1 MHFSPWKHKISKGQT
16 IPSTM
21 AEKPVSTSAI
31 INKYHYDYTNPESQR
46 VVMLNTSSNILH
58 LRQLFL
64 TNADQ
69 LFLFNTCC
77 TLWYNKV
84 KEEAHGPHHSP
95 KLQCPNVTQV
105 SLNKLLCHILD
116 INILQMWIS
125 TCTPCLIPIKNTL
138 AHCW

>member
-1 MHFSPWKHKISKGQT
+1 
-16 IPSTM
+16 M

-69 LFLFNTCC
+69 LI
-77 TLWYNKV
+77 
-84 KEEAHGPHHSP
+84 
-95 KLQCPNVTQV
+95 V
-105 SLNKLLCHILD
+105 SF
-116 INILQMWIS
+116 
-125 TCTPCLIPIKNTL
+125 
-138 AHCW
+138 

>member
-46 VVMLNTSSNILH
+46 VVMLNTSSNILL

-64 TNADQ
+64 KNAVQ
-69 LFLFNTCC
+69 LFPIYICYM
-77 TLWYNKV
+77 YNKV
-84 KEEAHGPHHSP
+84 KEKAHGPHHSP
-95 KLQCPNVTQV
+95 KQQCPNVTQV

-125 TCTPCLIPIKNTL
+125 TCTPCLIPKNTI